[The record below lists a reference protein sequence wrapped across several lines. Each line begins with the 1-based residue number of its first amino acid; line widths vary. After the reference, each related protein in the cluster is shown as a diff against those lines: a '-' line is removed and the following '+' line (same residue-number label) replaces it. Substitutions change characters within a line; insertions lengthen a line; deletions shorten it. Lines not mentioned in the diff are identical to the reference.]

1 MKSLSRFSRT
11 HLPVRTGSNRPSRIF
26 RPECLTLAVLLVFSA
41 AAMGT
46 PQAGSDARGNL
57 SHDYSDAYNQQD
69 RQQQQQ
75 ENLGPPQTT
84 NGAQMPAGMTPST
97 PTVVLDDTR
106 TLPPQQTNVPRPP
119 EQTPVPP
126 LAKPRTRTVELTDF
140 QQMVATSLGQTLP
153 IYGQSLF
160 DEVPTTFAPVDH
172 VPVSADYV
180 IGPGDELLIRAWG
193 QIDLDIHV
201 RVDRN
206 GAVYI
211 PKVGNLNV
219 AGLRYDQV
227 QNFLKSHISRIYQN
241 FDLNVGMGELRSIDV
256 FVVGQAS
263 HPGRYT
269 ISSLSTLANAIFAS
283 GGPSP
288 SGSMRHIEL
297 KRGSSVVTNFDL
309 YDLLLKGDKSKDVQL
324 LPGDVIYF
332 APVGPQVAMGGQ
344 VNNPAIYELK
354 NEATLGDVLQLAG
367 GLSITAY
374 GGKVYVEQI
383 KNREDRAIEE
393 IKLDNAGFTR
403 PLKDGD
409 VLNFTPI
416 SPRFVDSVTL
426 RGNVAQP
433 GRYPWHDG
441 MRVTDL
447 IPNREFLIT
456 REYWN
461 QQNALTLQMQT
472 TPATNNGELN
482 KQDIDK
488 LQKGPLNDVKK
499 NAPEINWDYAVI
511 QRMNMQDLS
520 TELVPFN
527 LGKAVL
533 QHDDSSNLV
542 LQPGD
547 IVTIFSQAD
556 LRVPR
561 DQQTKLVK
569 LEGEFASAG
578 VYRAQ
583 PGDKLRDLV
592 MRAGGLAPSAYLY
605 AAVFTRE
612 STRIQQQERLDMVI
626 SQMERDLAR
635 QAAQASQNA
644 KTGDEANAARAAM
657 DAQRASLDKLRQLR
671 ADGRIVL
678 NLHPDDT
685 GVEAIPDLPLE
696 DGDQFYVPSR
706 PIVVSVVGD
715 VYNQGSFIQ
724 RPGKTV
730 ERYLRDAGGP
740 TRNADKG
747 KIFVVRAN
755 GAVVSKDAASGFW
768 SGGFSSMVLMPGD
781 TVVVPEQLNPGAAMR
796 NFKDWS
802 QILFNFGLAAAAI
815 KVLSP

>member
-1 MKSLSRFSRT
+1 MRRYSSFNPGLISR
-11 HLPVRTGSNRPSRIF
+11 GIG
-26 RPECLTLAVLLVFSA
+26 LALLVLSGAAVASA
-41 AAMGT
+41 APMGQRT
-46 PQAGSDARGNL
+46 SSGALYEQT
-57 SHDYSDAYNQQD
+57 QQE
-69 RQQQQQ
+69 QQQQQ
-75 ENLGPPQTT
+75 NQGLQPDTASQ
-84 NGAQMPAGMTPST
+84 PSEVPT
-97 PTVVLDDTR
+97 SSIPTVILDDTR
-106 TLPPQQTNVPRPP
+106 TVSPQQQQNGAKTEEQNQPLQPRP
-119 EQTPVPP
+119 
-126 LAKPRTRTVELTDF
+126 KPKTRTVQLTDF
-140 QQMVATSLGQTLP
+140 QQLVATSLGQTLP
-153 IYGQSLF
+153 IYGANLF
-160 DEVPTTFAPVDH
+160 EETPTTFAPVDH
-172 VPVSADYV
+172 APVTADYLV
-180 IGPGDELLIRAWG
+180 GPGDELLIRAWG
-193 QIDLDIHV
+193 QIEFDVHS

-206 GAVYI
+206 GAIYI
-211 PKVGNLNV
+211 PRVGTINV
-219 AGLRYDQV
+219 AGLRYDQL
-227 QNFLKSHISRIYQN
+227 QGYLKSHIGRIYQN

-283 GGPSP
+283 GGPST

-297 KRGSSVVTNFDL
+297 KRGSSVITSFDL

-344 VNNPAIYELK
+344 VNNPGIYELR
-354 NEATLGDVLQLAG
+354 NEATLADVVQLAG
-367 GLSITAY
+367 GLSVTAY

-383 KNREDRAIEE
+383 KNREDRGIEE
-393 IKLDNAGFTR
+393 IKLDVAGMQL

-426 RGNVAQP
+426 RGNVSQP
-433 GRYPWHDG
+433 GRYPWHEG
-441 MRVTDL
+441 MRVTDI
-447 IPNREFLIT
+447 IPSREFLIT

-461 QQNALTLQMQT
+461 QQNALTLQLQNDNLKNRT
-472 TPATNNGELN
+472 DVSPEEVN
-482 KQDIDK
+482 KLDK
-488 LQKGPLNDVKK
+488 AALNDVKK

-511 QRMNMQDLS
+511 QRMNPQDLS
-520 TELVPFN
+520 TELIPFN

-533 QHDDSSNLV
+533 EHQDSANLV

-547 IVTIFSQAD
+547 ILTIFSQAD

-569 LEGEFASAG
+569 LEGEFESAG

-583 PGDKLRDLV
+583 AGENLRDLV
-592 MRAGGLAPSAYLY
+592 VRAGGLAPSAYLY

-612 STRIQQQERLDMVI
+612 STRIQQQERLDMFI
-626 SQMERDLAR
+626 AQMERDLAR
-635 QAAQASQNA
+635 QTAQTSQNA
-644 KTGDEANAARAAM
+644 RTAEEASAARASMEAR
-657 DAQRASLDKLRQLR
+657 RASLEKLRQLR

-678 NLHPDDT
+678 SLHPDDS
-685 GVEAIPDLPLE
+685 GIDSIPPLPLE
-696 DGDQFYVPSR
+696 DGDKLYIPSR

-730 ERYLRDAGGP
+730 DRYLRDSGGP
-740 TRNADKG
+740 TRNADKS

-755 GAVVSKDAASGFW
+755 GSVVGKEAASGFW
-768 SGGFSSMVLMPGD
+768 TGGFNGMVLMPGD
-781 TVVVPEQLNPGAAMR
+781 TVVVPEQLNPGAALR

-815 KVLSP
+815 NVLR